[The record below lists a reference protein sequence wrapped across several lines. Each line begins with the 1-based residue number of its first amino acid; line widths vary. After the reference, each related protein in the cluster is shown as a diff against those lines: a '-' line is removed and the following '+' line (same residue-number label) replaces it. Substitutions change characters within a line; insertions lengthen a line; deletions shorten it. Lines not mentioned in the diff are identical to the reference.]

1 MFDSAPFDLET
12 EIDGYELS
20 EIIDNWMADN
30 TVNHRYSLT
39 DGTENYMRFEQVRI
53 PLFDERER
61 PMDANRFARELV
73 RYLKGEPCNIEQ
85 IKQMNQGL
93 GRVTLVLG
101 DK

>member
-1 MFDSAPFDLET
+1 
-12 EIDGYELS
+12 
-20 EIIDNWMADN
+20 
-30 TVNHRYSLT
+30 
-39 DGTENYMRFEQVRI
+39 MRFEQVRI